1 MDKRFD
7 TDEEAFTAVTMNG
20 RDLQYVPF
28 DCRSPE
34 LCQAA
39 VEQSGS
45 ALEFVPHVLKDEDLC
60 LLAVQLNGYS
70 LMWVPDQLRTIAVCQ
85 AAVKNDEDAKKY
97 VPDWILTGMEG
108 HLLTV
113 HCDCDCEAWKVEV
126 TNMSGT
132 SLVEVM
138 TNPKE
143 VLSGLIQQLEAELDN
158 VGSYE
163 FQKVFMFP
171 DGRRLTDWP
180 SATPLGHV
188 MPMGQSEFAD
198 GVPSGFLL

>member
-1 MDKRFD
+1 MAIRFD
-7 TDEEAFTAVTMNG
+7 TFEGAFAAVSING
-20 RDLQYVPF
+20 RNLQYVPF
-28 DCRSPE
+28 DSRSLE
-34 LCQAA
+34 VCQVA
-39 VEQSGS
+39 VQNTGS
-45 ALEFVPHVLKDEDLC
+45 ALESVPDVLKDGDLC
-60 LLAVQLNGYS
+60 LLAMQLNGYA
-70 LMWVPDQLRTIAVCQ
+70 LMWVPEQLRTVAVCK
-85 AAVKNDEDAKKY
+85 AAVKNDELAIRY
-97 VPDWILTGMEG
+97 VPEWIRTAMEG

-113 HCDCDCEAWKVEV
+113 HCDCDGEAWKVAV
-126 TNMSGT
+126 TDMSGT

-138 TNPKE
+138 TNPE
-143 VLSGLIQQLEAELDN
+143 ENLFDLVQQMEAELDDI
-158 VGSYE
+158 GSYE